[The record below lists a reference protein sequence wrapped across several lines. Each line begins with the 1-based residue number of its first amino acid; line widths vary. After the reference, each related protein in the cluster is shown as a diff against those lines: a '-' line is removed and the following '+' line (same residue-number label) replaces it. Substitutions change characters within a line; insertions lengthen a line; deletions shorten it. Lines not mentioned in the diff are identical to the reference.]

1 MSKIID
7 MTGKRYGKLT
17 VLYRDGS
24 DSRGTA
30 KWRCKCDC
38 GNECVVLGK
47 NLRNG
52 NTQSCGC
59 LQRER
64 TGEAAKHNALDI
76 TGQKFH
82 LLTALEPTKRRS
94 GNCIIWKCQCDCG
107 NFTEVALS
115 DLKQGKTKSCGCMRY
130 NSYGE
135 QKIKEILD
143 FYKISYK
150 KQLSF
155 PDLKN
160 KNGTGNLRYDFGIYN
175 KKGQLV
181 RLIEFDGEQH
191 YTAKKNPLWSTSLQ
205 TIQEN
210 DKIKNAYAKNH
221 NIPLIRIPY
230 KERDKITIFTLL
242 KDDYLVN

>member
-150 KQLSF
+150 K
-155 PDLKN
+155 
-160 KNGTGNLRYDFGIYN
+160 
-175 KKGQLV
+175 
-181 RLIEFDGEQH
+181 
-191 YTAKKNPLWSTSLQ
+191 
-205 TIQEN
+205 
-210 DKIKNAYAKNH
+210 
-221 NIPLIRIPY
+221 
-230 KERDKITIFTLL
+230 
-242 KDDYLVN
+242 